1 MNAEAIQEIA
11 NQLGITVD
19 AVTKEVIPAFAQF
32 EIGQMPSE
40 LFCLDACLL

>member
-1 MNAEAIQEIA
+1 MDAEAIQEIA

-32 EIGQMPSE
+32 
-40 LFCLDACLL
+40 